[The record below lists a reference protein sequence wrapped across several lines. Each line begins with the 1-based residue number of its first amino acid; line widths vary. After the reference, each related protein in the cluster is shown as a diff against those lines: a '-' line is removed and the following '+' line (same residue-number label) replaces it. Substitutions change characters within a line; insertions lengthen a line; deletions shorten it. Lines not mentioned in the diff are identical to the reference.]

1 MIKNGKEI
9 IVLLNKFVTELTIE
23 SVVQV
28 LETLLTN
35 ELIDPYEFSYFFLSQ
50 ANKSVDLLFG
60 DNCLTISLVSTKKSE
75 FEEKPMNRLF
85 VKGNFFSTL
94 KCNLLSICIETFLLI
109 IIPHLCVL
117 RSVIEYILANHVHT
131 E

>member
-35 ELIDPYEFSYFFLSQ
+35 ELIDPYEFSYFF
-50 ANKSVDLLFG
+50 
-60 DNCLTISLVSTKKSE
+60 
-75 FEEKPMNRLF
+75 
-85 VKGNFFSTL
+85 
-94 KCNLLSICIETFLLI
+94 
-109 IIPHLCVL
+109 
-117 RSVIEYILANHVHT
+117 
-131 E
+131 